1 MSIISVDNIF
11 KSFNGRQI
19 FSGLSFEINR
29 QEMIAIVGKSGTGKT
44 TLLNCMGLLEKVDS
58 GNIKINNQ
66 IISFRN
72 RRHFFRD
79 IAGFLFQ
86 NFALLE
92 NETVHQNLNL
102 ILHDTDKQARALE
115 KVGLDKNILV
125 QPVYQLSGGEQQR
138 VALARLLL
146 KNPQIIFADEPTAS
160 LDRENAKE
168 IIDLLKDLCH
178 QGKTIIVV
186 THDQTI
192 LSKFDRVIEIAKLNS
207 SV

>member
-1 MSIISVDNIF
+1 M
-11 KSFNGRQI
+11 
-19 FSGLSFEINR
+19 
-29 QEMIAIVGKSGTGKT
+29 
-44 TLLNCMGLLEKVDS
+44 
-58 GNIKINNQ
+58 
-66 IISFRN
+66 
-72 RRHFFRD
+72 
-79 IAGFLFQ
+79 
-86 NFALLE
+86 LE

-102 ILHDTDKQARALE
+102 ILRDTDKQARALE

-168 IIDLLKDLCH
+168 IIALLKDLCH

-192 LSKFDRVIEIAKLNS
+192 LSEFDRVIEIAKLNC